1 MLILPGLCAFYE
13 HFVKAGEV
21 IIARKLGNAKEAKKI
36 LEDNVK
42 AKFIY
47 LPAIVKEL
55 EEYDKNKSDYRL
67 YDDAVPVTI
76 ERLKALKKQ

>member
-21 IIARKLGNAKEAKKI
+21 IIARKLGNTKEAKKI

-47 LPAIVKEL
+47 LPVIVKEL
-55 EEYDKNKSDYRL
+55 EEYDKNKSDYKS
-67 YDDAVPVTI
+67 YDDVVPVTI
-76 ERLKALKKQ
+76 ARLKALKKQ